1 MKKLLMR
8 SLKFLV
14 VFSLSA
20 LVWMG
25 GFVSHDVAQADPP
38 GAGYSSSKSSLD
50 FELEQDPKLKKPA
63 AALNDSDAFRARIEN
78 DDSNFF
84 EDAGDKLK
92 DAAENVREKL
102 NLDQPIAPETK
113 EFVRDVKDSLN
124 MEK

>member
-1 MKKLLMR
+1 MKNLLMR
-8 SLKFLV
+8 SLKFLAV
-14 VFSLSA
+14 VCLGV

-25 GFVSHDVAQADPP
+25 GFANPDSAQADPP

-50 FELEQDPKLKKPA
+50 FEIEQDPKLEKPA

-84 EDAGDKLK
+84 ENTGDKLK
-92 DAAENVREKL
+92 DVAENVREKL

-113 EFVRDVKDSLN
+113 EFVRDVKDKLN